1 MSTLTGTQVNNTYD
15 GLIKMSHNGTI
26 DSVVR
31 DLEDGLGNTVPIAV
45 STTIVDMTG
54 ASAISGSE
62 FSGSFVGDGSGLTGL
77 PAGTTYDLSSGQN
90 GDDVDIDLTPSSG
103 DTDTVTLVAGTNI
116 TLTDDG
122 SNNVTI
128 DASGGGGTPGGSNHQ
143 VQFNNAGA
151 FGGDANFTFDDG
163 TNNLTLTGE
172 FDLNGNLDLD
182 GNIQMTN
189 DHLISFDGL
198 GGSTKVEGIQ
208 WPNFQTWGEELDNN
222 ATGETIAAGTT
233 ITPNDGELYCFRTG
247 GGWAQANNGSQTTA
261 AGTLGWSVHDATTN
275 RFLVKGMISVKNTEM
290 LGTSPGI
297 GDIVYIAGTD
307 GHFTSD
313 EPSGAGDIIRKCGQI
328 MDTFVSGRTTYY
340 KIWFDPDWYYETA

>member
-1 MSTLTGTQVNNTYD
+1 MGLPLTNNTIQSTYD
-15 GLIKMSHNGTI
+15 GLLKTFNNGILTATPTFI
-26 DSVVR
+26 CDGFGNDST
-31 DLEDGLGNTVPIAV
+31 LKL
-45 STTIVDMTG
+45 STDVIDMTA
-54 ASAISGSE
+54 ASAISGST
-62 FSGSFVGDGSGLTGL
+62 FSGSFVGDGSGLTGIV
-77 PAGTTYDLSSGQN
+77 ATAVEDLN
-90 GDDVDIDLTPSSG
+90 GLTGEVD
-103 DTDTVTLVAGTNI
+103 LVAGDNI
-116 TLTDDG
+116 TINIDG
-122 SNNVTI
+122 QNIEISSS
-128 DASGGGGTPGGSNHQ
+128 AGGGTPGGSDTQ
-143 VQFNNAGA
+143 IQFNDNGA

-297 GDIVYIAGTD
+297 GDLVYIAGTD